1 MQGWWVRFVLVT
13 AVMASGAVRA
23 AEVNQELRAR
33 DQALLDA
40 IAPGDVKVWDAAM
53 AANFVYVDENGA
65 VMDRAEFLKQLTPLP
80 KGASG
85 TLEIASYS
93 VEMSGDVA
101 TVVHKD
107 DEHENYHGQNLFA
120 QYLQTETWQ
129 KQEGNWKLLQVHCYT
144 VLQPPRT
151 ITLAAGDLDAYAGRY
166 SAAPDLFY
174 SIRREGDHLVGQREG
189 RAAAPLLTEVR
200 DVFFVSG
207 QLRVRKIFERDA
219 AGKVT
224 GFVDRREGQDLLWKK
239 VE

>member
-1 MQGWWVRFVLVT
+1 MLGWMIQLLVV
-13 AVMASGAVRA
+13 AAMASA
-23 AEVNQELRAR
+23 AAPAADVTQELRSR

-53 AANFVYVDENGA
+53 AANFVYVDENGV
-65 VMDRAEFLKQLTPLP
+65 VMSRADYLKQLTPLP
-80 KGASG
+80 PGASG
-85 TLEIASYS
+85 TLTIASYS
-93 VEMSGDVA
+93 VELSGDVA

-144 VLQPPRT
+144 VLQEPKS
-151 ITLAAGDLDAYAGRY
+151 ISLAAGELDAYVGRY
-166 SAAPDLFY
+166 SAAPDVNY
-174 SIRREGDHLVGQREG
+174 VIRREGDHLLGQREG
-189 RAAAPLLTEVR
+189 RPAATLHAEVR

-207 QLRVRKIFERDA
+207 QLRIRKIFGRDA
-219 AGKVT
+219 SGKVT
-224 GFVDRREGQDLLWKK
+224 GFIDRREGQDLVWKR